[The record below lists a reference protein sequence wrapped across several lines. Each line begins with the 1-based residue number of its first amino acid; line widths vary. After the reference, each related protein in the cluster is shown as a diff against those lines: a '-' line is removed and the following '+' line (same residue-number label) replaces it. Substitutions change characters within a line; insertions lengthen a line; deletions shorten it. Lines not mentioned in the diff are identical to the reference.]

1 MENNILID
9 DTCHARLVD
18 FGLTEVYLDAGIQDP
33 FSDGQSLRWKA
44 PEMMNPWGSHLSN
57 SRPSKQGDVYALAM
71 VTWEVR

>member
-33 FSDGQSLRWKA
+33 FSDDQSLRWKA
-44 PEMMNPWGSHLSN
+44 PEMMNP
-57 SRPSKQGDVYALAM
+57 
-71 VTWEVR
+71 